1 MLSPSAIFAE
11 ANSAER
17 AGEHAKAV
25 TYWRLAGATAGYFP
39 EYCQLLR
46 QNIAR
51 VLSGLPSRSDT
62 VPSLPS
68 GSDTEGNLRYL
79 TPKEGMYA
87 LELAKLKSAQWPEG
101 LAEAI
106 ATTEQHTAG
115 CMARLSVAESLP
127 LVSVIMPTYNR
138 AAVIT
143 QAISTVLQQYYEHF
157 ELLVCDD
164 ASTDDTEIRVK
175 AINDKRVKYLK
186 LPKGGAAAARNAGL
200 AQAQGQVIAYLDS
213 DNFWHPAFLVQMLD
227 KLMFTSDCHAVYCH
241 FIDYKILAAA
251 PLSPVNAAEIVV
263 RPFRQPSFCYQQ
275 LQQRNFIDLNCYV
288 HWRYMYQLH
297 GGFNPQLTRRQDYE
311 LILRYSW
318 AKAPAHLQQVLA
330 LYRRDE
336 QLAPI
341 TYQYQHDNS
350 CDLHI
355 ATTLAQL
362 KQQATQS
369 VTPSYLLI
377 ADTQHTP
384 AAMQAIACAKL
395 LSKLADVSVL
405 WLSGPRQRVWP
416 VLPEN
421 IQQSKVDLAESH
433 YQLQQ
438 PKHWLAQLPKNTAV
452 INFSPLTAAV
462 SLGALL
468 LLRQQIVLMSYRNT
482 VDNNSKL
489 LRQLATCS
497 HAAWPFCS
505 DTLQQQAAITQT
517 PAELILAN
525 QLALACQQ
533 QSCRSTL
540 LIEAFVNVLTR
551 QWQLHLGA
559 NEC

>member
-51 VLSGLPSRSDT
+51 V
-62 VPSLPS
+62 PS
-68 GSDTEGNLRYL
+68 GSDTEGYLRYL

-87 LELAKLKSAQWPEG
+87 QELTKLKSAQWPEG

-106 ATTEQHTAG
+106 AATEQQTQG
-115 CMARLSVAESLP
+115 CMARLSVVDSLP

-138 AAVIT
+138 ATVIT
-143 QAISTVLQQYYEHF
+143 QAISTVLQQYYGHF

-164 ASTDDTEIRVK
+164 ASTDDTEVRVK
-175 AINDKRVKYLK
+175 AINDKRVRYLK

-227 KLMFTSDCHAVYCH
+227 KLLFTIDCHAVYCH
-241 FIDYKILAAA
+241 FIDYKVLASA
-251 PLSPVNAAEIVV
+251 PPSQANAAELVV

-288 HWRYMYQLH
+288 HWQYLYQLH

-318 AKAPAHLQQVLA
+318 AKAPAHLKQVLA

-362 KQQATQS
+362 KHQKSQS
-369 VTPSYLLI
+369 LTPSYLLI

-395 LSKLADVSVL
+395 LSKLAKVSVL

-438 PKHWLAQLPKNTAV
+438 PQQWSAELPKHTAV

-462 SLGALL
+462 SLSALL
-468 LLRQQIVLMSYRNT
+468 LLRQQIVLMSYCNAD
-482 VDNNSKL
+482 DNNKL
-489 LRQLATCS
+489 LMQLARCS
-497 HAAWPFCS
+497 QAAWPFCS
-505 DTLQQQAAITQT
+505 DTLEQQAAVTQT
-517 PAELILAN
+517 PAALILAN

-533 QSCRSTL
+533 QSRSSTL
-540 LIEAFVNVLTR
+540 LLEPFINVLTR